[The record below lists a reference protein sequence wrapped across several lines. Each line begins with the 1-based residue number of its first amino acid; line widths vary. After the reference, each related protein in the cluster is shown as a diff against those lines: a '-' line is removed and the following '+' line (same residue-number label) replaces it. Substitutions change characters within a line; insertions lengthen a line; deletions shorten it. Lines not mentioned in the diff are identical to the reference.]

1 MQLSLKKE
9 TIALQHVAKSIATY
23 KNNPYIINQSHM
35 FSKNYCE
42 VISGYILTNF
52 TSKHSELSIF

>member
-9 TIALQHVAKSIATY
+9 TIALQHVAKSIATC

-35 FSKNYCE
+35 FSKNI
-42 VISGYILTNF
+42 VKSFLD
-52 TSKHSELSIF
+52 IF